1 MRFPIRYVCI
11 VALVVPCIALSAP
24 AHAKIQIRGGGFGI
38 RLEPEGD
45 DAENFSKA
53 SWGGGLYVIT
63 VCPGMANFLAGVVGI
78 DIINMLS
85 QTIEF
90 RDQVTMLRIEQ
101 QTNQWLSR
109 FYAGGRL
116 GHQGHGV
123 IRPYVGANVALNY
136 YSISTDVVIPDD
148 RDYENEIRQHLKKET
163 EYAFGFD
170 VSLGVEF
177 NIKDVVFID
186 VGAKYLKTFSVPQQF
201 GPNAET
207 IHPQYVQMYAGLN
220 IRFQ

>member
-1 MRFPIRYVCI
+1 MRPLIRHI
-11 VALVVPCIALSAP
+11 CIATLIISCIAPSAP
-24 AHAKIQIRGGGFGI
+24 AGAQIQIRGGGFGI

-53 SWGGGLYVIT
+53 SWGGGLYLIAVPPEMGNLFA
-63 VCPGMANFLAGVVGI
+63 VVVGL
-78 DIINMLS
+78 DFVNMLS

-90 RDQVTMLRIEQ
+90 RDQITMLRIEQ

-109 FYAGGRL
+109 FYVGARL

-123 IRPYVGANVALNY
+123 FRPYVGANVALNY

-148 RDYENEIRQHLKKET
+148 RDYENEIRQHLERKA

-170 VSLGVEF
+170 ASLGIEF
-177 NIKDVVFID
+177 NIKDTVFID
-186 VGAKYLKTFSVPQQF
+186 VGAKYLKSFSVPQQL
-201 GPNAET
+201 GPDAEK
-207 IHPQYVQMYAGLN
+207 IHPQYVQIYAGFN